1 MARGTLELTW
11 PRKRSSCWLAS
22 PPLAAQPLAVSQL
35 VRPSSTSTAGLGENT
50 STTVVRSLLAA
61 RRKNTSPMASSRVSS
76 RVEPELAM
84 GGILPVVWL
93 VGRLSRWGIPWL
105 VPHGCRLNPQ
115 QPACPLTLC
124 RV

>member
-11 PRKRSSCWLAS
+11 PRKRSSCWVAS
-22 PPLAAQPLAVSQL
+22 PPLAAQPRAVSQL

-84 GGILPVVWL
+84 GGILPVVRPAACHD
-93 VGRLSRWGIPWL
+93 GGIPWL
-105 VPHGCRLNPQ
+105 VPHGCRLDPQ
-115 QPACPLTLC
+115 QPARPLTLC